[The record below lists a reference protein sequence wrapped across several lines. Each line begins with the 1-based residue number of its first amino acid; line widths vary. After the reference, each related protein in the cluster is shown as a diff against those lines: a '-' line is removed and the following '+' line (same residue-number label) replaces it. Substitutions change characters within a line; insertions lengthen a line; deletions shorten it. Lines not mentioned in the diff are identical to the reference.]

1 MHNLVLCL
9 YFGWLQ
15 VVNWRLPSLG
25 GAWEPTSMERH
36 FRSEVALIAPIRRR
50 ADFSCNVRILFRVD
64 HIACLIARFVL
75 QIRKGILSWQDRV
88 SGRRLFHCEVK
99 IPFAFLWAP
108 TVDTVLARDF
118 ERTIDRG
125 MATDESRVKVAV
137 SVRSLNE
144 KERENGEERVVW
156 TQDNEVRVL
165 NPKTRREKVFKFD
178 YTVR

>member
-1 MHNLVLCL
+1 
-9 YFGWLQ
+9 
-15 VVNWRLPSLG
+15 
-25 GAWEPTSMERH
+25 
-36 FRSEVALIAPIRRR
+36 
-50 ADFSCNVRILFRVD
+50 
-64 HIACLIARFVL
+64 
-75 QIRKGILSWQDRV
+75 
-88 SGRRLFHCEVK
+88 
-99 IPFAFLWAP
+99 
-108 TVDTVLARDF
+108 
-118 ERTIDRG
+118 